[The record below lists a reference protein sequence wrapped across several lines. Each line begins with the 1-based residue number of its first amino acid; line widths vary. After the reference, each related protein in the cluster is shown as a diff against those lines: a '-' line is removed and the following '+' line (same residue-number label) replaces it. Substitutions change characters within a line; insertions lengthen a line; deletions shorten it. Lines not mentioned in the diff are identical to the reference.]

1 MRIQPTDEMKKLE
14 NMIIPYINY
23 DDPINNRF
31 KDGTPQEIIEA
42 QKKINGIIDSAEL
55 DRRK

>member
-1 MRIQPTDEMKKLE
+1 
-14 NMIIPYINY
+14 MIIPYINY